1 MAKRRRNNCRGLNGI
16 LLLDKPAGYTSNQ
29 ALQQVK
35 RLYGACKAGH
45 TGSLDPIATGLLP
58 LCFGEAT
65 KVSQFMLDSDKRYWT
80 RIQLGVET
88 RTYDSE
94 GEVVATRPVDV
105 SKRDVN
111 RELKK
116 FMGEIEQLPPMYSA
130 VKYGGESLYKL
141 ARKGIE
147 IERQPRTVT
156 IHSLQLEAF
165 DGEFIELD
173 MSCTKG
179 TYVRTVAHDL
189 GQNLGC
195 GAHVVGLRRLQVG
208 DFRIEEAVTLEVLE
222 AMSSEERD
230 AQLLPVDEALQDL
243 PEVSL
248 TSLATHY
255 LVQGQVVSAQH
266 GHSPGWVRLY
276 EEGERFLGMGEV
288 LDDGRVAPKRLMLN
302 AHQVVE
308 TEQKA

>member
-29 ALQQVK
+29 ALQKVK
-35 RLYGACKAGH
+35 RLYEACKAGH

-94 GEVVATRPVDV
+94 GEVVATRPVNV
-105 SKRDVN
+105 SKRDVG

-116 FMGEIEQLPPMYSA
+116 FTGEIEQLPPMYSA
-130 VKYGGESLYKL
+130 VKYSGESLYKL

-147 IERQPRTVT
+147 IERRPRTVT
-156 IHSLQLEAF
+156 IYELRLEAF

-173 MSCTKG
+173 MSCSKG
-179 TYVRTVAHDL
+179 TYVRTVAQDL

-195 GAHVVGLRRLQVG
+195 GAHVVALRRLQVG
-208 DFRIEEAVTLEVLE
+208 DFGIEEAVTLEALE
-222 AMSSEERD
+222 AMPPEERD
-230 AQLLPVDEALQDL
+230 AQLLPVDDALQDL

-255 LVQGQVVSAQH
+255 LLQGQVVSALH
-266 GHSPGWVRLY
+266 SHSPGWVRLY

>member
-1 MAKRRRNNCRGLNGI
+1 MARLKRKNCRGLNGI

-29 ALQQVK
+29 ALQTVK
-35 RLYGACKAGH
+35 RLYRACKAGH

-65 KVSQFMLDSDKRYWT
+65 KVSQFMLNSDKRYWT

-105 SKRDVN
+105 SKRDIE
-111 RELKK
+111 RELNK
-116 FMGEIEQLPPMYSA
+116 FTGEIEQLPPMYSA

-141 ARKGIE
+141 ARKGVE

-156 IHSLQLEAF
+156 VHELRLEAF
-165 DGEFIELD
+165 EGEFIELD
-173 MSCTKG
+173 MTCSKG
-179 TYVRTVAHDL
+179 TYVRTVAQDL

-195 GAHVVGLRRLQVG
+195 GAHVVGLRRIQVG
-208 DFRIEEAVTLEVLE
+208 DFYIEEAVTLEALE
-222 AMSSEERD
+222 AMSLEARD
-230 AQLLPVDEALQDL
+230 ALLLPVDEALQDL
-243 PEVSL
+243 PDINL

-255 LVQGQVVSAQH
+255 LVQGQPVSVQH
-266 GHSPGWVRLY
+266 GHPPGWVRLY

-288 LDDGRVAPKRLMLN
+288 LDDGRVAPRRLMLT

>member
-1 MAKRRRNNCRGLNGI
+1 MARRKNKNCRNLNGI

-29 ALQQVK
+29 ALQKIK
-35 RLYGACKAGH
+35 RLFRACKAGH

-65 KVSQFMLDSDKRYWT
+65 KVSQFMLDSDKRYRT
-80 RIQLGVET
+80 RIRLGVET
-88 RTYDSE
+88 ETYDSE
-94 GEVVATRPVDV
+94 GEVVATCPVDV
-105 SKRDVN
+105 SRRDVE

-116 FMGEIEQLPPMYSA
+116 FVGEIEQLPPMYSA
-130 VKYGGESLYKL
+130 VKIGGEALYKL

-147 IERQPRTVT
+147 VERQLRTVT
-156 IHSLQLEAF
+156 IHEMRLETF
-165 DGEFIELD
+165 EGEFIELD
-173 MSCTKG
+173 MTCTKG
-179 TYVRTVAHDL
+179 TYVRTLAQDL

-208 DFRIEEAVTLEVLE
+208 DFDIDEAVTMDALE
-222 AMSSEERD
+222 AMTSEERD
-230 AQLLPVDEALQDL
+230 ALLLPVDEALQDL
-243 PEVSL
+243 PDISL

-255 LVQGQVVSAQH
+255 LVQGQAVSVQH

-288 LDDGRVAPKRLMLN
+288 LNDGRVAPKRLMLK
-302 AHQVVE
+302 ADQVVE
-308 TEQKA
+308 SGQKA

>member
-65 KVSQFMLDSDKRYWT
+65 KVSQFMLESDKRYWT

-222 AMSSEERD
+222 AMSPEERD

-248 TSLATHY
+248 TSLATQY

>member
-1 MAKRRRNNCRGLNGI
+1 MARRKRKNCRNLNGI

-29 ALQQVK
+29 ALQKVK
-35 RLYGACKAGH
+35 RIYSACKAGH

-94 GEVVATRPVDV
+94 GEVVATNPVSV
-105 SKRDVN
+105 SKRDVE

-130 VKYGGESLYKL
+130 VKIDGEALYKL
-141 ARKGIE
+141 ARKGVE
-147 IERQPRTVT
+147 VERQPRTIT
-156 IHSLQLEAF
+156 IHELKLEAF
-165 DGEFIELD
+165 EGEFIELD
-173 MSCTKG
+173 MTCTKG
-179 TYVRTVAHDL
+179 TYVRTLAHDL

-208 DFRIEEAVTLEVLE
+208 DFDVEETITLETLE
-222 AMSSEERD
+222 TLPPEERD
-230 AQLLPVDEALQDL
+230 ALLLPVDEALQDL
-243 PEVSL
+243 PDVSL
-248 TSLATHY
+248 TTLATHY
-255 LVQGQVVSAQH
+255 LVQGQTVSVQH
-266 GHSPGWVRLY
+266 SHSPGWVRLY

-288 LDDGRVAPKRLMLN
+288 LDDGRVAPKRLMLKAN
-302 AHQVVE
+302 QVVE
-308 TEQKA
+308 SEQKA

>member
-1 MAKRRRNNCRGLNGI
+1 LARRKTKNCRNLNGI

-29 ALQQVK
+29 ALQKVK

-80 RIQLGVET
+80 RIKLGVET
-88 RTYDSE
+88 KTYDSE

-105 SKRDVN
+105 SKRDIE

-130 VKYGGESLYKL
+130 VKIGGEALYKL
-141 ARKGIE
+141 ARKGVE
-147 IERQPRTVT
+147 VERQPRTVT
-156 IHSLQLEAF
+156 IHALTLEAF
-165 DGEFIELD
+165 EGEFVEIE
-173 MSCTKG
+173 MTCSKG
-179 TYVRTVAHDL
+179 TYVRTVAQDL

-208 DFRIEEAVTLEVLE
+208 DFDVAESTTLEDLE
-222 AMSSEERD
+222 AMSPEQRD
-230 AQLLPVDEALQDL
+230 ALLQPVDKALQDL
-243 PEVSL
+243 PDVSL

-255 LVQGQVVSAQH
+255 LVQGQPVSVQH

-276 EEGERFLGMGEV
+276 EEGERFLGMGEI
-288 LDDGRVAPKRLMLN
+288 LDDGRVAPKRLMLK

-308 TEQKA
+308 SEQKA